1 MRQGCALS
9 PAIYVVQGEV
19 TTANINK
26 DSNIQGIKIPNKKKD
41 IKLSQY
47 ADDSNFFLAN
57 QELAENFL
65 KFFQKLHLATG
76 ATINLEKTTI
86 LPINTDN
93 TLYLQQ
99 ELPNIMIK
107 EQHQIIKILGIL
119 FSDDLKEAKMINWQK
134 VLEKIKNHNSKLSQR
149 YLTFS
154 GKATIL
160 NTLILAKTTFLSN
173 IFPIPQNVLTKL
185 HKYIFSYIWQ
195 NKNVEPISRKTLFL
209 KKE

>member
-1 MRQGCALS
+1 
-9 PAIYVVQGEV
+9 
-19 TTANINK
+19 
-26 DSNIQGIKIPNKKKD
+26 
-41 IKLSQY
+41 
-47 ADDSNFFLAN
+47 
-57 QELAENFL
+57 
-65 KFFQKLHLATG
+65 
-76 ATINLEKTTI
+76 
-86 LPINTDN
+86 
-93 TLYLQQ
+93 
-99 ELPNIMIK
+99 MIK

-119 FSDDLKEAKMINWQK
+119 FSEDLKEAKMINWQK
-134 VLEKIKNHNSKLSQR
+134 VLEKIKNHNNKLSQR

-154 GKATIL
+154 GKGTIL